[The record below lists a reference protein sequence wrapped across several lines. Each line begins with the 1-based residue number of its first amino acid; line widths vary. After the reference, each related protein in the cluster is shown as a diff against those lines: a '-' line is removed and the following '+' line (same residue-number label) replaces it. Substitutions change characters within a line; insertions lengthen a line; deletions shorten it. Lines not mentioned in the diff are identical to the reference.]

1 MRVVITGGSGLI
13 GRALARDLG
22 GAGHDVVIL
31 TRDPERAGRLPPG
44 VRAAWWDG
52 RTAQGWVALLSE
64 DTADTAI
71 VHLAGENIAQ
81 GRWTE
86 AKKRRIRD
94 SRVVSG
100 QAVMDAIREAPV
112 KPRVLIQGSA
122 VGYYGGR
129 GDEVVPDDTPPGRD
143 FLSAVCQ
150 EWEASTA
157 EAEGLGVR
165 RAVARTGIVLAREGG
180 ALPAMS
186 LPFKM
191 MIGGPIGD
199 GRQWFPWI
207 HIDDEV
213 GALRF
218 LLERDAAGA
227 EEAQGAF
234 NLTAPHPVTNR
245 ELTRALARVLRRPG
259 FLPAPGFAL
268 RIALGEMAESLLQG
282 QRAVPS
288 RLLELGYVFRWPDL
302 EPALRHLLD

>member
-13 GRALARDLG
+13 GRALARNLG
-22 GAGHDVVIL
+22 QGGHDAVVL
-31 TRDPERAGRLPPG
+31 TRDPDRVGQLPSG
-44 VRAAWWDG
+44 VRAARWDG
-52 RTAQGWVALLSE
+52 RTAQGWVSLLAE
-64 DTADTAI
+64 DTAI
-71 VHLAGENIAQ
+71 VHLAGESIAQ
-81 GRWTE
+81 GRWTAE
-86 AKKRRIRD
+86 KKRRIRD

-112 KPRVLIQGSA
+112 KPRVLVQGSA
-122 VGYYGGR
+122 VGYYGAH
-129 GDEVVPDDTPPGRD
+129 GDEAVPEDTPAGRD
-143 FLSAVCQ
+143 FLAAVCQ

-191 MIGGPIGD
+191 MIGGPIGN

-218 LLERDAAGA
+218 LLEREAARGV
-227 EEAQGAF
+227 F
-234 NLTAPHPVTNR
+234 NLSAPHPVTNR
-245 ELTRALARVLRRPG
+245 ELTRTLARALRRPG

-268 RIALGEMAESLLQG
+268 RIALGEMADSLLQG
-282 QRAVPS
+282 QRAIPS
-288 RLLELGYVFRWPDL
+288 RLLELGYAFRWPDL
-302 EPALRHLLD
+302 EPALRNLLD

>member
-13 GRALARDLG
+13 GRALARELG

-31 TRDPERAGRLPPG
+31 TRDPGRAGTLPPG
-44 VRAAWWDG
+44 ARAARWDG
-52 RTAQGWVALLSE
+52 RTAQGWVPLL
-64 DTADTAI
+64 DADTAI
-71 VHLAGENIAQ
+71 VHLAGESVAQ

-112 KPRVLIQGSA
+112 KPRVLIQSSA

-129 GDEVVPDDTPPGRD
+129 GDELIPEDTPPGRD
-143 FLSAVCQ
+143 FLATVCQ
-150 EWEASTA
+150 EWEASTV
-157 EAEGLGVR
+157 EAESLGVR

-180 ALPAMS
+180 ALPVMS
-186 LPFKM
+186 LPFKLM
-191 MIGGPIGD
+191 VGGPIGD

-207 HIDDEV
+207 HIEDEF

-218 LLERDAAGA
+218 LLERA
-227 EEAQGAF
+227 EARGAF

-245 ELTRALARVLRRPG
+245 ELTRALAQALGRPG
-259 FLPAPGFAL
+259 LLPAPGFAL
-268 RIALGEMAESLLQG
+268 RIALGEMADSLLQG

-288 RLLELGYVFRWPDL
+288 RLRELGYAFRWPEL
-302 EPALRHLLD
+302 EPALRNLLD

>member
-13 GRALARDLG
+13 GRALARELG
-22 GAGHDVVIL
+22 GAGHDAVIL
-31 TRDPERAGRLPPG
+31 TRDPDRAGRLPPG
-44 VRAAWWDG
+44 VRAARWDG
-52 RTAQGWVALLSE
+52 RTAQGWVALLE
-64 DTADTAI
+64 ADTAI

-81 GRWTE
+81 GRWTA

-122 VGYYGGR
+122 VGYYGAR
-129 GDEVVPDDTPPGRD
+129 GDEAVPEDTPPGRD
-143 FLSAVCQ
+143 FLSEVCQ

-186 LPFKM
+186 LPFKL

-218 LLERDAAGA
+218 LLERKNAR
-227 EEAQGAF
+227 GAF

-245 ELTRALARVLRRPG
+245 ELTRTLARVLRRPG

-288 RLLELGYVFRWPDL
+288 RLLELGYAFRWPDL

>member
-13 GRALARDLG
+13 GRALARELG
-22 GAGHDVVIL
+22 GAGNDVVVL
-31 TRDPERAGRLPPG
+31 TRDPGRVGTLPPG
-44 VRAAWWDG
+44 VRAARWDG
-52 RTAQGWVALLSE
+52 RTAQGWAPLL
-64 DTADTAI
+64 DADTAI
-71 VHLAGENIAQ
+71 VHLAGESIAE

-100 QAVMDAIREAPV
+100 QAVMDAIREAPAR
-112 KPRVLIQGSA
+112 PRVLIQSSA

-129 GDEVVPDDTPPGRD
+129 GDEIIPEDTPPGRD
-143 FLSAVCQ
+143 FLATVCQ

-157 EAEGLGVR
+157 EAESLGVR

-180 ALPAMS
+180 ALPVMS
-186 LPFKM
+186 LPFKLM
-191 MIGGPIGD
+191 VGGPIGD

-207 HIDDEV
+207 HIEDEV

-218 LLERDAAGA
+218 LLER
-227 EEAQGAF
+227 EEARGAF

-245 ELTRALARVLRRPG
+245 DLTRALAQALGRPG

-268 RIALGEMAESLLQG
+268 RIALGEMADSLLQG

-288 RLLELGYVFRWPDL
+288 RLRDLGYTFRWPDL
-302 EPALRHLLD
+302 EPALRNLLD